1 MTCCSSAPPRRVHHV
16 GIATGHGTMMIHA
29 PRRGTTIR
37 VQDARDLHDYLA
49 ASRPAKQ

>member
-1 MTCCSSAPPRRVHHV
+1 
-16 GIATGHGTMMIHA
+16 MIHA

-37 VQDARDLHDYLA
+37 VQDARDLRDYLA